1 MSKIGNKVMAT
12 TLAVIAILFGLGDFA
27 VANTVIGLNK
37 AVEVAKV
44 APARCVI
51 ILDMA
56 HLRNLTSLSD
66 SQLVAV
72 LKAVGFKGKALKQA
86 WAVAK
91 KETHGNPL
99 SYNHN
104 VRTGDNSYGLF
115 QINMIGN
122 MGVARRQAYGLVSN
136 AQLFDPITN
145 AQIAYQISNGGKNWS
160 PWHGITQNTQQWI
173 KMFPA

>member
-1 MSKIGNKVMAT
+1 MSKLRHKVMAT
-12 TLAVIAILFGLGDFA
+12 VVAVIAILFGFGDFA
-27 VANTVIGLNK
+27 VANTVIGLHK
-37 AVEVAKV
+37 AVDKV
-44 APARCVI
+44 SEKCVI
-51 ILDMA
+51 IYDISN
-56 HLRNLTSLSD
+56 LRNLTSLSD

-122 MGVARRQAYGLVSN
+122 MGAERRQAYGLASN

-145 AQIAYQISNGGKNWS
+145 AQIAYQISKGGTNWS

-173 KMFPA
+173 KMFPASV